1 MTFVLCSYGF
11 VEYASVEE
19 AAAVW
24 EREETITMDGST
36 LFIDYVSPKGKA
48 MHLEK
53 LQYCL
58 C

>member
-1 MTFVLCSYGF
+1 VLCSYGF